1 MTDVLLVGG
10 GGREHALAWKLA
22 QSPRLGR
29 MIAAPGNP
37 GIAAHARCVPVKD
50 TALDELVDLARRER
64 PDLVVVGP
72 EVPLAMGLADRLRE
86 AGFAVFGPSAAAARL
101 ESSKAF
107 SKDLMARHGVPT
119 ARFRT
124 FQDAAAARAYC
135 RELGAPLVVK
145 ADGLAAGKGVIVCR
159 SLDEAD
165 RALALCFEERAF
177 GVSGLTVVVEEFLEG
192 EEASFFALADGAAVL
207 PLAAAQDHKTV
218 FDGDRGPNTGGMGA
232 YSPAPVMSD
241 AMQDRVMAEIVRP
254 VIAAMGKEGAP
265 YTGVLFVG
273 LMITREGPKVIEF
286 NCRFGDP
293 ECQAIMPRLESDL
306 LALLQAAATG
316 QGLPAALAWS
326 PRDLRLRGDGLRRL
340 SRAATRRAAPIT
352 GVAAAAALPGINVF
366 HAGTAMAGDA
376 LVTAGG
382 RVLGVQASGADAASA
397 IRAAYAGVERDPLR
411 RRPLPPGHRPSR
423 AETDRVS
430 TLAISTRRRRGGS
443 GASPIDP

>member
-22 QSPRLGR
+22 QSPGLGR
-29 MIAAPGNP
+29 MVAAPGNP
-37 GIAAHARCVPVKD
+37 GIAAHARCVPLKD
-50 TALDELVDLARRER
+50 TAIDDLVELARRER

-72 EVPLAMGLADRLRE
+72 EVPLALGLADRLRA

-101 ESSKAF
+101 EGSKAF
-107 SKDLMARHGVPT
+107 SKDLMARHGIPT
-119 ARFRT
+119 ARFGT
-124 FQDAAAARAYC
+124 FQDAAAAGRYC
-135 RELGAPLVVK
+135 RELGVPLVVK

-159 SLDEAD
+159 TLDEAD

-177 GVSGLTVVVEEFLEG
+177 GASGLTVVVEEFLEG

-207 PLAAAQDHKTV
+207 PLVAAQDHKTV
-218 FDGDRGPNTGGMGA
+218 WDDDRGPNTGGMGA

-241 AMQDRVMAEIVRP
+241 ALQDRVMAEIVRP

-316 QGLPAALAWS
+316 QGLPTALAWS
-326 PRDLRLRGDGLRRL
+326 PRTSVCVVMASAGYPGRYETGR
-340 SRAATRRAAPIT
+340 PIA
-352 GVAAAAALPGINVF
+352 GVAAAAEQPGVNVF
-366 HAGTAMAGDA
+366 HAGTAMHGDV

-382 RVLGVQASGADAASA
+382 RVLGVQASGADVASA
-397 IRAAYAGVERDPLR
+397 IRAGYAAVERIRFDGAHYRRDIGHHALR
-411 RRPLPPGHRPSR
+411 RIG
-423 AETDRVS
+423 
-430 TLAISTRRRRGGS
+430 
-443 GASPIDP
+443 